1 MPKAT
6 TPKADRGEA
15 RRHNPLEDDIVATG
29 VLRNKPG
36 KRKSKDGKSQAEEG
50 FVDPRASRN
59 ILRMGREFAEEDEA
73 NKPQPPPVTVD
84 NFGYDSRFDE
94 AGEEQDK
101 VYADD
106 EDPWGDEDEEIE
118 EVEVDPEDLETYK
131 KFMPDAEQDDLIK
144 HGWDRK
150 PSEADAED
158 EEPVNLADL
167 ILAKIAAHEAGESG
181 KPQEPDDNYEL
192 PPKVVEVYTK

>member
-6 TPKADRGEA
+6 TPKAARGEG

-29 VLRNKPG
+29 VLKSKSG
-36 KRKSKDGKSQAEEG
+36 KRKSKDADGETQDG

-59 ILRMGREFAEEDEA
+59 ILRMGREFAEEEEA
-73 NKPQPPPVTVD
+73 NKPKPPPVVAD
-84 NFGYDSRFDE
+84 NFGYDSRFDD
-94 AGEEQDK
+94 AKDEQDQ
-101 VYADD
+101 VYANDD
-106 EDPWGDEDEEIE
+106 DAWGDEDEEVE
-118 EVEVDPEDLETYK
+118 EIEVDPEDLETYK

-150 PSEADAED
+150 PSGADEED

-192 PPKVVEVYTK
+192 PPKVVEAYSK

>member
-6 TPKADRGEA
+6 TPKAARGDG
-15 RRHNPLEDDIVATG
+15 RRHNPLEDDITATG
-29 VLRNKPG
+29 PLRSKPG
-36 KRKSKDGKSQAEEG
+36 KRKSKDADSKAEEG

-73 NKPQPPPVTVD
+73 NKPQPPPVAVD

-94 AGEEQDK
+94 ANVEQDK
-101 VYADD
+101 VYADE
-106 EDPWGDEDEEIE
+106 EDPWGDEDEEVE
-118 EVEVDPEDLETYK
+118 EIEVDPEDLETYK

-150 PSEADAED
+150 PDAGDEDD

-167 ILAKIAAHEAGESG
+167 ILAKIAAHEAGESD
-181 KPQEPDDNYEL
+181 KPQAQDDNYEL
-192 PPKVVEVYTK
+192 PPKVVEAYSK